1 MKLKGSIP
9 FYAFILVMFAGVFLA
24 KGEVAK
30 ASSTL
35 DVSLEPGKVYQY
47 DVNEDGVTDQIEV
60 RCVSNKDQAHS
71 GVIKVLV
78 NSTVVFQQKRIED
91 PVWYVRLI
99 RLQNQKVFFDIYS
112 TISSDDA
119 CMHQLYCLQNSKLK
133 SVYDFQKYYNQYAD
147 YYLTDIAKVSG
158 NTIKISVMAQFFV
171 TGSVRFD
178 MNFTYKDGKFKRTSN
193 TFALKYKTMGRKN
206 KWTANRKIKVYK
218 KAGSKKLAYTL
229 KKGNVVKLNKVVYKG
244 NKVYFQVKKSNGKTG
259 YIVATKHMSP
269 TLYFEEAQF
278 AG

>member
-1 MKLKGSIP
+1 
-9 FYAFILVMFAGVFLA
+9 
-24 KGEVAK
+24 
-30 ASSTL
+30 
-35 DVSLEPGKVYQY
+35 
-47 DVNEDGVTDQIEV
+47 
-60 RCVSNKDQAHS
+60 
-71 GVIKVLV
+71 
-78 NSTVVFQQKRIED
+78 
-91 PVWYVRLI
+91 
-99 RLQNQKVFFDIYS
+99 
-112 TISSDDA
+112 
-119 CMHQLYCLQNSKLK
+119 MHQLYCVQNSKLK
-133 SVYDFQKYYNQYAD
+133 SVYDFQKYYNKYAD

-171 TGSVRFD
+171 PGSVRFD

-193 TFALKYKTMGRKN
+193 TFALKYKTMARKN